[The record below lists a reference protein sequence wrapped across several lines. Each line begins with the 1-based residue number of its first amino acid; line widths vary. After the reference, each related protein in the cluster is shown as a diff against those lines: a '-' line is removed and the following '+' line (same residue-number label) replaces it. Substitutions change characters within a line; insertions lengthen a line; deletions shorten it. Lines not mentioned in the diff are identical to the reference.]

1 MTRRNVL
8 LADDHSM
15 LMEFLAGK
23 LQQEFN
29 VVGMADNG
37 NAMVEL
43 GKRHRPDVIVADISM
58 PLLNGIE
65 ATRIIRKELPCTKIL
80 LLTMHHDLGLV
91 EEAFRAGANGF
102 LLKISGINELLHAIH
117 VILNGEAYVTPQI
130 SGDLLSALVTKGT
143 RGSFSQTEMTPRQ
156 RQILQLL
163 AEGKSMKQA
172 AAVVGI
178 STRTAESHKYEIM
191 RRLRVGTTA
200 ELIRH
205 AIRMKLV

>member
-1 MTRRNVL
+1 
-8 LADDHSM
+8 
-15 LMEFLAGK
+15 
-23 LQQEFN
+23 
-29 VVGMADNG
+29 MA
-37 NAMVEL
+37 V
-43 GKRHRPDVIVADISM
+43 
-58 PLLNGIE
+58 
-65 ATRIIRKELPCTKIL
+65 
-80 LLTMHHDLGLV
+80 
-91 EEAFRAGANGF
+91 
-102 LLKISGINELLHAIH
+102 LKISGMNELLHAIH
-117 VILNGEAYVTPQI
+117 VVLSGKPYIMPQI
-130 SGDLLSALVTKGT
+130 SGDLVSTLVTKGT
-143 RGSFSQTEMTPRQ
+143 RDSSSQTEMTPRQ